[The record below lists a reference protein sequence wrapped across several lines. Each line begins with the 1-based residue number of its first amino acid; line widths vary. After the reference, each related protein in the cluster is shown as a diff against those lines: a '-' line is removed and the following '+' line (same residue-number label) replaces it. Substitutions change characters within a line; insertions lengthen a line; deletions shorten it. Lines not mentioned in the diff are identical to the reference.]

1 MTDYIEFRP
10 KPDSQFMHRE
20 DRHTTF
26 DVELGEGTAYL
37 SFVSQNTP
45 YSGDPQPEVIVSFE
59 GRTDVEE
66 VRRLALM
73 MLAWA
78 DDWQDEFNR
87 FKWAAPC
94 GINVHPDAQPN
105 PACPGFANC
114 HDEECQS

>member
-10 KPDSQFMHRE
+10 KPDSHFMHRE
-20 DRHTTF
+20 DRHTAF

-45 YSGDPQPEVIVSFE
+45 YEGDPQPEVIVCFE
-59 GRTDVEE
+59 PRSDVEE

-78 DDWQDEFNR
+78 DGWQDEYDR
-87 FKWAAPC
+87 FTYAAPC
-94 GINVHPDAQPN
+94 GINVHPDAKPN
-105 PACPGFANC
+105 PACKGS
-114 HDEECQS
+114 HDDEGVCN